1 MSSDVESKQRASGFE
16 AELRDGILG
25 AVDGTVTTFAVVAG
39 TVGASLPGGI
49 VVVLGVANLIADGF
63 SMGISNFLGIKAEVE
78 QGRQRSR
85 IIVCRSLRGAA
96 TRRERAHL
104 CQLQ

>member
-1 MSSDVESKQRASGFE
+1 MATAARELTVESEPVRTDRGMA
-16 AELRDGILG
+16 AELRDGVLG

-63 SMGISNFLGIKAEVE
+63 ITGGERVVIFNI
-78 QGRQRSR
+78 
-85 IIVCRSLRGAA
+85 GAGVKYL
-96 TRRERAHL
+96 E
-104 CQLQ
+104 CFD